1 MNPLNKFKGTV
12 VEVETK
18 IMTIS
23 YKKNSWHQWN

>member
-1 MNPLNKFKGTV
+1 MEGMNPLNKFKGTV

-23 YKKNSWHQWN
+23 YKKNS